1 MTLEIENLGFYYDY
15 PNWIFRNVNL
25 SINSGEVVGLQG
37 PSGRGKTTLGRI
49 ISGYEIPKEGS
60 VFVDG
65 ESLKQSGYA
74 EVQLIHQHAEKTM
87 NPRWEMAKVLNEG
100 WQVPQKTKLKL
111 GIKEDFLT
119 RYPNEISGGERQRF
133 AIARALGPDTKYL
146 VADEIST
153 MLDAITQVEIWQGL
167 LEEVETRNIGVLA
180 ISHDEALLKEVT
192 NRVIRFD

>member
-25 SINSGEVVGLQG
+25 SINPGEVVGIQG

-49 ISGYEIPKEGS
+49 ISGHEMPKEGS
-60 VFVDG
+60 FFVDG
-65 ESLKQSGYA
+65 EPLNQSGYA

-87 NPRWEMAKVLNEG
+87 NPRWKMSKVLNEG
-100 WQVPQKTKLKL
+100 WQVPQETKLKF

-133 AIARALGPDTKYL
+133 AIVRALGPDTKYL

-167 LEEVETRNIGVLA
+167 LEEVETRNIGILA
-180 ISHDEALLKEVT
+180 ISHDDALLKQIS